1 MEIFHSSTYV
11 FVQDLAKI
19 DCESGVFL
27 GNNLRGGKRLVS
39 PEDSRRGATDG
50 TMRKN
55 LATKADV
62 TKDLEEG
69 GDDEEEKHKN
79 VPLPHWLVPIRT
91 QIQKRQGRGV

>member
-1 MEIFHSSTYV
+1 MQWKTFPPPHFRPRSSG
-11 FVQDLAKI
+11 DLLIANPATPA
-19 DCESGVFL
+19 S
-27 GNNLRGGKRLVS
+27 GGKRLVS
-39 PEDSRRGATDG
+39 PRKDSRRGATDG

-91 QIQKRQGRGV
+91 QIQKR